1 MHRIRKG
8 GVTEASGCCLLIDQD
23 VGGVEVAFV
32 LGWRRLRHVAVVAK
46 SEVLLA
52 LPGCVAASLR
62 TCDGAHLRR

>member
-8 GVTEASGCCLLIDQD
+8 GVTEASACCLLFDQD

-32 LGWRRLRHVAVVAK
+32 LGWGRLRHVAVVAK

-52 LPGCVAASLR
+52 LPGW
-62 TCDGAHLRR
+62 